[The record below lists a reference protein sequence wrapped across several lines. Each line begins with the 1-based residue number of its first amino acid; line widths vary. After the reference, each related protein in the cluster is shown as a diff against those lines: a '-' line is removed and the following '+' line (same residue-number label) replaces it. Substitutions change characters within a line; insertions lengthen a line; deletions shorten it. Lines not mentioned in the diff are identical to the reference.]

1 MKLEFPACRARLPHG
16 LTTLAIYLYIL
27 GVSTP
32 AVVASENASR
42 EVQPITKSL
51 ENNPETKLFTS
62 GLKKSGLWDEIAGSG
77 ELTLFV
83 PKDKV
88 LRKEGSAFLLEV
100 VLIKPENENRLH
112 ELIAQHVFPEVTL
125 TDDQLN
131 TPLLLTNFYGGC
143 VSIEAKLEHSPGV
156 GPEAVVTGSETF
168 ANGRVY
174 YIDRLLW
181 QHFESDEKCIRL
193 TGID

>member
-1 MKLEFPACRARLPHG
+1 MTWEIPARRAPLPYG
-16 LTTLAIYLYIL
+16 LTALAIYLYIL

-83 PKDKV
+83 PKEQ
-88 LRKEGSAFLLEV
+88 LIRSIFCTRYIRKACGKATGRILPHFLL
-100 VLIKPENENRLH
+100 
-112 ELIAQHVFPEVTL
+112 IA
-125 TDDQLN
+125 
-131 TPLLLTNFYGGC
+131 YGS
-143 VSIEAKLEHSPGV
+143 SI
-156 GPEAVVTGSETF
+156 T
-168 ANGRVY
+168 
-174 YIDRLLW
+174 
-181 QHFESDEKCIRL
+181 
-193 TGID
+193 